1 MWIPPFS
8 DMNTMNHLTILLV
21 VEVLLLVQSN
31 TLTCEPFGF
40 CAISINETEFS
51 CGENYENVTRA
62 DNLLDL
68 KVFWWVIITILQW
81 KNNYCFKLNY
91 WRILTLTYLIKKNIN
106 GLIYIDINWMLS
118 QLFYMWWFMS
128 TYNCWVPIIV

>member
-1 MWIPPFS
+1 
-8 DMNTMNHLTILLV
+8 MNHLTILLV
-21 VEVLLLVQSN
+21 FEILLLVQSN

-68 KVFWWVIITILQW
+68 KVFWSCVCGYRNLE
-81 KNNYCFKLNY
+81 YDLPESERDVLVFL
-91 WRILTLTYLIKKNIN
+91 L
-106 GLIYIDINWMLS
+106 
-118 QLFYMWWFMS
+118 
-128 TYNCWVPIIV
+128 